1 MQSQKA
7 TKIMEKENDEVF
19 LCFIRLIGE
28 ENDGYYRY
36 EFIFTEDVDTVFGE
50 GFDEKPACLMNNL
63 MVDEQYIYEVHIVKT
78 RIKLDLIQDNCCFS
92 MSDSYDGIVSL
103 AWSKDIDNCN
113 LFFCFGEDFESVE
126 KKLAN
131 YSLLLG

>member
-1 MQSQKA
+1 
-7 TKIMEKENDEVF
+7 MEKENDEVF

>member
-1 MQSQKA
+1 
-7 TKIMEKENDEVF
+7 MEKENDEVF

-103 AWSKDIDNCN
+103 AW
-113 LFFCFGEDFESVE
+113 
-126 KKLAN
+126 
-131 YSLLLG
+131 

>member
-1 MQSQKA
+1 
-7 TKIMEKENDEVF
+7 MEKENDEVF

-103 AWSKDIDNCN
+103 AWEDISTYDEYPEDGR
-113 LFFCFGEDFESVE
+113 LFFKFGESLDEVE
-126 KKLAN
+126 EKLALKN
-131 YSLLLG
+131 ILMIN